1 MGFEQRPGGALTTKD
16 PSLAKKGK
24 NHQVKATEKSFGWKK
39 REHGGNKKEE
49 ERLGRAFL
57 WRKPQ
62 ALPTKRNGRRWAWGR
77 KNVEETRI
85 QTQGAPLCPLGIS
98 CNNIPHFFVG
108 KVKYSQQGPAV
119 LAIFYGEEEMENQG
133 LFLIPVIC
141 NPELSICF
149 NPALLIDQLTDW
161 LKPFKWGW

>member
-1 MGFEQRPGGALTTKD
+1 MFSHANGGGLMGFEQRPGGALTTKD

-62 ALPTKRNGRRWAWGR
+62 ASPTKRNGRRWAWGR

-108 KVKYSQQGPAV
+108 KVKYLPV
-119 LAIFYGEEEMENQG
+119 LQYWQYFMGKKRWKTKVFF
-133 LFLIPVIC
+133 LFLWFATP
-141 NPELSICF
+141 N
-149 NPALLIDQLTDW
+149 
-161 LKPFKWGW
+161 